1 MTSRLDNIDGQTME
15 DNSRN
20 QSEEGETV
28 EDDQED
34 ISMANKLGFQE
45 FGERRGDRGGYWD
58 PDSMD
63 ELETASL
70 SRDSNDY
77 LYFDSSGYE
86 QFPESNKGNHSFD
99 SATFSAGS
107 GKSNE
112 NDANDFFGF
121 DNKDLELLQ
130 RKQPI
135 CNTNSFRSSL
145 VIRPHRVSCPPPLE
159 IMSWNPQQCLL

>member
-1 MTSRLDNIDGQTME
+1 ME
-15 DNSRN
+15 DDSRI

-34 ISMANKLGFQE
+34 ISMANELGFQE
-45 FGERRGDRGGYWD
+45 FGEWRGDGGGYWD

-99 SATFSAGS
+99 SAKFSTGS

-112 NDANDFFGF
+112 NDANDFFSF

-130 RKQPI
+130 RKQTI

-145 VIRPHRVSCPPPLE
+145 VIMPHRVFCPPPLE
-159 IMSWNPQQCLL
+159 ITSWNPQQCLL